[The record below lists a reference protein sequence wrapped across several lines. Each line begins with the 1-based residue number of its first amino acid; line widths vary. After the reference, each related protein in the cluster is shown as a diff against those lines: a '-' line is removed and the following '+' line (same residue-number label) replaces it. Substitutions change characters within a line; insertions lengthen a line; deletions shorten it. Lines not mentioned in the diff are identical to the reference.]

1 MRAVRADRFGAPEVL
16 GLTEV
21 PEPEPS
27 AGQVKI
33 AVRSA
38 SVIYGDVIVRSGR
51 YPRPLPWIPGIE
63 VAGEVVRIGPEV
75 DESLLGATVV
85 ATTAGQSGGYAEY
98 AVAPAAYTFAVPGGL
113 AMDTALAVFQ
123 AGAVAR
129 GLLSAMGVRAGETV
143 LVTAAAGRIGSVLVQ
158 SARAAGNTVIGA
170 VSSEKVSAAADF
182 GAHAVVDYTVAD
194 WPESVREVTG
204 GRGVDVVLDAV
215 GGVVGEAALTV
226 AADGGGRIGLY
237 GFASGAWPQ
246 LDALTLGTRGLTVSG
261 PLGIVFRKSDAEQR
275 DDAEWALAAAGR
287 GELRPRIHARHPLER
302 AADAHRELEE
312 RRNVGAIVL
321 SVGP

>member
-1 MRAVRADRFGAPEVL
+1 MRAVQADRFGAPEVL

-85 ATTAGQSGGYAEY
+85 ATTAG
-98 AVAPAAYTFAVPGGL
+98 
-113 AMDTALAVFQ
+113 
-123 AGAVAR
+123 
-129 GLLSAMGVRAGETV
+129 
-143 LVTAAAGRIGSVLVQ
+143 
-158 SARAAGNTVIGA
+158 
-170 VSSEKVSAAADF
+170 
-182 GAHAVVDYTVAD
+182 
-194 WPESVREVTG
+194 
-204 GRGVDVVLDAV
+204 
-215 GGVVGEAALTV
+215 
-226 AADGGGRIGLY
+226 
-237 GFASGAWPQ
+237 
-246 LDALTLGTRGLTVSG
+246 

-275 DDAEWALAAAGR
+275 GDAEWALAAAGR
-287 GELRPRIHARHPLER
+287 GELRPRIHARHPLGR

-321 SVGP
+321 SVGQ